1 MNQCTLIVC
10 EKPSVAE
17 AIADVIGQCKKS
29 KGYYECQGYLITWV
43 YGHLIDLYDAEDY
56 NRRYKRWSMDTLP
69 ILPQRFMLKVKADVR
84 AKDQYDLIKSLV
96 NREDVVSM
104 INACDAGR
112 EGELIFRYLYHML
125 DTDKPVKRLW
135 LSSVVPSAIRK
146 AMGEIKEG
154 HEYDRLAAAAVSRSQ
169 GDWLVGINATRAYT
183 VHFKALLNLGRV
195 QTPTLAMIVRR
206 EQEIQNFRS
215 QCFYELIGEFDCQGH
230 LYEGKWQGA
239 DSSRIQDIQTA
250 TQLCNKLTGATGLI
264 SKVSEKESKQFP
276 PLLYNLTELQKD
288 ANRMFGFTAQK
299 TLNCAQTLYDEK
311 KRITYPRTD
320 SQYITSEVFKDLPSV
335 FQMISHTAYGPLIQ
349 NASLQDSA
357 VFARIVNAKKVGDHH
372 AIIPTA
378 YSYHSPLQPDL
389 QKIYDLIIRR
399 FIAVFYPPALY
410 FEQEIITIVEHEQF
424 LSKGKT
430 LRSPGWKVVYRDQK
444 KAITDPDADQ
454 LARLPSLTQGSLS
467 KVVTV
472 TIKEGETT
480 PPARFTEGSLLTAM
494 ETAGK
499 QATDESIR
507 EVMKEKGIGTVASR
521 PQIIEKLKKTEYIIS
536 KKRLIYPTDKGMQ
549 LIASIPDGGLT
560 SPEMTGEWEKRLRDM
575 ERGQESQTGFM
586 DDIRLLTKEI
596 VAQVVSIPKSSI
608 DSTRTSLG
616 LCPVCQSVVRED
628 AKGFRCTNRNCHFVI
643 WKRIAGKAL
652 SPTQAKKLLTTGSTD
667 FLKGFKSKVG
677 KSFSARIILDQGKT
691 IFAFDDHK
699 KHPPKTKK
707 KP

>member
-1 MNQCTLIVC
+1 
-10 EKPSVAE
+10 
-17 AIADVIGQCKKS
+17 
-29 KGYYECQGYLITWV
+29 
-43 YGHLIDLYDAEDY
+43 
-56 NRRYKRWSMDTLP
+56 
-69 ILPQRFMLKVKADVR
+69 
-84 AKDQYDLIKSLV
+84 
-96 NREDVVSM
+96 
-104 INACDAGR
+104 
-112 EGELIFRYLYHML
+112 
-125 DTDKPVKRLW
+125 
-135 LSSVVPSAIRK
+135 
-146 AMGEIKEG
+146 
-154 HEYDRLAAAAVSRSQ
+154 
-169 GDWLVGINATRAYT
+169 
-183 VHFKALLNLGRV
+183 
-195 QTPTLAMIVRR
+195 
-206 EQEIQNFRS
+206 
-215 QCFYELIGEFDCQGH
+215 
-230 LYEGKWQGA
+230 
-239 DSSRIQDIQTA
+239 
-250 TQLCNKLTGATGLI
+250 
-264 SKVSEKESKQFP
+264 
-276 PLLYNLTELQKD
+276 
-288 ANRMFGFTAQK
+288 
-299 TLNCAQTLYDEK
+299 
-311 KRITYPRTD
+311 
-320 SQYITSEVFKDLPSV
+320 
-335 FQMISHTAYGPLIQ
+335 MISHTAYGPLIQ